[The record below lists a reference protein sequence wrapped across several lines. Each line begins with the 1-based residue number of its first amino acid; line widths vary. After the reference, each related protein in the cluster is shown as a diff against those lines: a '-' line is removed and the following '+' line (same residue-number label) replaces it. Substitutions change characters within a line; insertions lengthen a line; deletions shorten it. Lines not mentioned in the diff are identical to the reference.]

1 MEYFKS
7 EILYKFL
14 FLYHFQPHLVIMD
27 EKEQV
32 YPMRQEYDNFNIRRF
47 LTYYEDGKLEPFL
60 SHSEL

>member
-1 MEYFKS
+1 M
-7 EILYKFL
+7 
-14 FLYHFQPHLVIMD
+14 IMD
-27 EKEQV
+27 EKEQI